1 MGKTT
6 VNPQTVTVNLE
17 DEQRAIRVKYELRGS
32 GVYFDI
38 PAGLTLTDQMAVK
51 SQVREAAK
59 RILGG

>member
-17 DEQRAIRVKYELRGS
+17 SGQMVRVNYELRGS

>member
-1 MGKTT
+1 MDKTT
-6 VNPQTVTVNLE
+6 VNPQTATVNL
-17 DEQRAIRVKYELRGS
+17 DNGQRVRVNYELRGR

-38 PAGLTLTDQMAVK
+38 PTGLTLTDQMAVK